1 MIKSSASLQLRLAQ
15 VTRLWR
21 KWRRIHAARSPN
33 ERRLLVVGAI
43 AITWFITDTLFLTP
57 ALARFKTSSV
67 RYDKANVELR
77 TKEDEQRRYNSD
89 MVAMTAQ
96 LKGDVERMRA
106 DVIRQ
111 KKDIDA
117 FQDGLVPA
125 REMRNLLQTL
135 LARHDDVR
143 LISMKTLSGDDVR
156 KLSPGT
162 KDMPGLYRHGME
174 LKLQG
179 RFASLLDWLLAAE
192 NSPRKLMWSGMR
204 LEVDSKQQ
212 LFLTVNLFTLSP
224 DAEPL
229 EIAAP

>member
-21 KWRRIHAARSPN
+21 KWRRIHAARSGN
-33 ERRLLVVGAI
+33 ERRLLVVGAV
-43 AITWFITDTLFLTP
+43 AVTWFITDTVFLTP
-57 ALARFKTSSV
+57 AVTRFKASSQ
-67 RYDKANVELR
+67 RYDKASVELR
-77 TKEDEQRRYNSD
+77 NKEDEQRRYTSD
-89 MVAMTAQ
+89 MVAITTQ
-96 LKGDVERMRA
+96 LKGDVDRLRA
-106 DVIRQ
+106 DVAKQ

-135 LARHDDVR
+135 MARHDDVR
-143 LISMKTLSGDDVR
+143 LISMKTMTGDELR
-156 KLSPGT
+156 KLSPGA

-179 RFASLLDWLLAAE
+179 RFVSLLQWLLAAE
-192 NSPRKLMWSGMR
+192 SSPRKLMWSGMR

-229 EIAAP
+229 EISAP

>member
-33 ERRLLVVGAI
+33 ERRLLVVCAI
-43 AITWFITDTLFLTP
+43 AITWFITDTLFLSP
-57 ALARFKTSSV
+57 AMSRFKTSST
-67 RYDKANVELR
+67 RYDKANIELR
-77 TKEDEQRRYNSD
+77 TKEDEQRRYTSD

-96 LKGDVERMRA
+96 LKGDVERLRV
-106 DVIRQ
+106 DVARQ

-135 LARHDDVR
+135 LARQDDVR
-143 LISMKTLSGDDVR
+143 LVGMRTMSGDEVR

-179 RFASLLDWLLAAE
+179 RFASLLGWLLAAE